1 MIYIQDKGRIV
12 FMKKILFILVG
23 LSLISA
29 CASIQTN
36 QQENVVKQ
44 EENQQTKISL
54 KELEKQVKQ
63 RFAEIPS
70 EELEKIEKDANSQKE
85 IKEFKESLSKYSDR
99 EFSLQD
105 AALIAAAVAAGY
117 TDSEIFEY
125 LDPSLVIKNPYCE
138 DEFKFFKVFQTLPN
152 MVLVSGC
159 TKMLE
164 DHCYSLS
171 SRDFVTYKRD
181 DVLYFDNKILQP
193 NKDECPVYI
202 GVYQYES
209 RNGHTH
215 VVPILSFEGKK
226 ITKMRLE
233 EILKIREETA
243 KEIK

>member
-1 MIYIQDKGRIV
+1 
-12 FMKKILFILVG
+12 MKKILFILVG

-63 RFAEIPS
+63 RLAEIPS

-105 AALIAAAVAAGY
+105 AALIAAAVAVGY

-138 DEFKFFKVFQTLPN
+138 NEFQSFEVFQTLSDII
-152 MVLVSGC
+152 LVHGC
-159 TKMLE
+159 EKTS
-164 DHCYSLS
+164 YSECS
-171 SRDFVTYKRD
+171 TAYSRNFVTYKKPNEI
-181 DVLYFDNKILQP
+181 YFDKKILTP
-193 NKDECPVYI
+193 NKNECPVYI

-209 RNGHTH
+209 KNGNTH
-215 VVPILSFEGKK
+215 VVPILSFESKK
-226 ITKMRLE
+226 ITKMRIE
-233 EILKIREETA
+233 TILKIREETA